1 MNKKIDLSKE
11 IDGLKYSSPKSRT
24 EQELIAFKI
33 SGSELKTLRR
43 VAKQHDINISGFTK
57 NLLIA

>member
-11 IDGLKYSSPKSRT
+11 VQGLKYSSQKSRT
-24 EQELIAFKI
+24 KQELIAFKI
-33 SGSELKTLRR
+33 SGSELKTLQRI
-43 VAKQHDINISGFTK
+43 ADQYNINISGFTK